1 MAVTV
6 DVGEI
11 RPHRGVGH
19 RAHRLR
25 ASLAKLPGTVIKP
38 EPIRRLEIV
47 ADVNIHKAVGVDV
60 AYLHA
65 QAEVERLS
73 DRLAVSTDESPGTP
87 RHALK
92 HAQTVVEI
100 KGVRLTKLDQLAVD
114 NFQTTGVL
122 SGHD

>member
-6 DVGEI
+6 DVGEV

-19 RAHRLR
+19 RTHRLR
-25 ASLAKLPGTVIKP
+25 AGLAKPPGAVVEP

-47 ADVNIHKAVGVDV
+47 ADVNIHKAVAVDV
-60 AYLHA
+60 AHLHA
-65 QAEVERLS
+65 QAEVERLGE
-73 DRLAVSTDESPGTP
+73 RLAIGMDESPGTP
-87 RHALK
+87 WHTLK